1 MKVYILYS
9 LYYDFCEQWPSLLG
23 VYDSEE
29 KAIFAQ
35 IEEESKEQYKNT
47 EQYSTNIDEHEVL

>member
-9 LYYDFCEQWPSLLG
+9 AYYDFCDQWNSLLG
-23 VYDSEE
+23 VYDSEN

-35 IEEESKEQYKNT
+35 IEEESKEKYKNT